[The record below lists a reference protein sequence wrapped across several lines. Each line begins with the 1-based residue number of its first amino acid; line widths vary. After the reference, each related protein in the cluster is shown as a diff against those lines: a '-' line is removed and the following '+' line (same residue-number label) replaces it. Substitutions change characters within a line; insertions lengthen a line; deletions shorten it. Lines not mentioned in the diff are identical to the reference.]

1 MDQNS
6 PGIESELLD
15 LSTIRVGTVR
25 TAEVTG
31 IAAAIVRVRDR
42 IADSAES
49 ISGYNPSTGG
59 SSESVVPEAED
70 PID

>member
-15 LSTIRVGTVR
+15 LSRIGLGTVR

-31 IAAAIVRVRDR
+31 ITAAIVRVRER

-59 SSESVVPEAED
+59 PAASVVPEAED